1 LLYIFLSYS
10 IAYLCFTLMIAFRE
24 LNCYMLLLADMRK
37 AMPRDVRKE
46 SIIPLSRPVKP
57 EELEFE

>member
-1 LLYIFLSYS
+1 
-10 IAYLCFTLMIAFRE
+10 MIAFRE